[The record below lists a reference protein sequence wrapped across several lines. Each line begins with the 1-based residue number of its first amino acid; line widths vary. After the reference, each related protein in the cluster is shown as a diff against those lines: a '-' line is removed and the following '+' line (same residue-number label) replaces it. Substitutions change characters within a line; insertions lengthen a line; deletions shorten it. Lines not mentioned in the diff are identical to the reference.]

1 MKYIIPAAG
10 LGTRFLPIT
19 AAIPKEMLPL
29 GNQPA
34 LEIILQEAR
43 ENNCS
48 AIGLIISPAKEL
60 IKEYCQQKLFTP
72 FLPAHE
78 KRLHDSLQLLQ
89 SMKFSFFYQHKPAGL
104 ANALLHAQEYIGQDP
119 WFAVA
124 LPDDIIDPSD
134 FAAMKEISHKHQA
147 SVIAVQEVCFDDIE
161 KYGIAKIKHQIDENT
176 FEIESF
182 VEKPK
187 KEFAPSR
194 LAIVGRYIFSQK
206 LFSYIEKTSPTNGEI
221 LLPESIN
228 LMMQAQEKV
237 IAYKLAKP
245 RFDIGTPQGWYAYI
259 QKLTEIS

>member
-1 MKYIIPAAG
+1 MKYLIPAAG

-29 GNQPA
+29 GNRPA

-48 AIGLIISPAKEL
+48 EIGLIISPAKEL
-60 IKEYCQQKLFTP
+60 IKEYCQQKLFSP

-78 KRLHDSLQLLQ
+78 KRLHNSLDLLQ
-89 SMKFSFFYQHKPAGL
+89 SMQFSFFYQHKPAGL
-104 ANALLHAQEYIGQDP
+104 ANALMHAKEYVGQDS

-124 LPDDIIDPSD
+124 LPDDIIDPTD
-134 FAAMKEISHKHQA
+134 FAVMKEISLKHQA
-147 SVIAVQEVCFDDIE
+147 SVIAVQEVCFDDVE
-161 KYGIAKIKHQIDENT
+161 KYGIAQIKQQIDEQT
-176 FEIESF
+176 FEIVSF

-194 LAIVGRYIFSQK
+194 LAIVGRYIFSNK

-237 IAYKLAKP
+237 IAYKLSKP
-245 RFDIGTPQGWYAYI
+245 RFDIGTPQGWYEYI
-259 QKLTEIS
+259 QKIAQAS

>member
-34 LEIILQEAR
+34 LEIIFQEAQA
-43 ENNCS
+43 NNIS
-48 AIGLIISPAKEL
+48 EIGLIISPAKEL
-60 IKEYCQQKLFTP
+60 IKEYCEQKLFTP

-78 KRLHDSLQLLQ
+78 KRLHDSIELLQ
-89 SMKFSFFYQHKPAGL
+89 SMQFSFFYQHKPAGL
-104 ANALLHAQEYIGQDP
+104 AHALMQAEKYIAQDP

-124 LPDDIIDPSD
+124 LPDDIIDPTD
-134 FAAMKEISHKHQA
+134 FAAMKAISHKHQA
-147 SVIAVQEVCFDDIE
+147 SVIAVQEVCFDDVE
-161 KYGIAKIKHQIDENT
+161 KYGIAKIKHQIDQHT
-176 FEIESF
+176 FEIISF

-187 KEFAPSR
+187 KEVAPSR

-206 LFSYIEKTSPTNGEI
+206 LFSFIEKTSPKNGEV

-237 IAYKLAKP
+237 IAYKLTKP
-245 RFDIGTPQGWYAYI
+245 RFDIGTPQGWYEYI
-259 QKLTEIS
+259 QKLAQST

>member
-104 ANALLHAQEYIGQDP
+104 ANALSHAQEYIGQDP

-124 LPDDIIDPSD
+124 LPDDIIDPTD

-147 SVIAVQEVCFDDIE
+147 SVIAVQEVCFDDVE
-161 KYGIAKIKHQIDENT
+161 KYGIAQIKQQIDQHT
-176 FEIESF
+176 FEIISF

-187 KEFAPSR
+187 KEVAPSR
-194 LAIVGRYIFSQK
+194 LAIVGRYIFSNK
-206 LFSYIEKTSPTNGEI
+206 LFSYIKNTTPTNGEI

-259 QKLTEIS
+259 QKLAQSA